1 MGFWQRHHRFFVALG
16 LGAAILA
23 ATQLMGL
30 NMAPRALLA
39 FDAFAL
45 IYLALMARHAR
56 SATPDDL
63 RRHAETEDEGIALIL
78 ALAAGSVLVSLA
90 AIWLVLGEDAP
101 LSRPLDMVLALAA
114 VPLGWAM
121 VHTLASFRYAHLHYA
136 PDESC
141 QLDFPGGE
149 PPNLGDFLYF
159 GFTIGMTAQTSD
171 VVVSTARMR
180 RVVLLHAVAAFFYN
194 TVILALAVNAALAL
208 AK

>member
-1 MGFWQRHHRFFVALG
+1 MGSWQRHRRFFVALG
-16 LGAAILA
+16 LGAVILA
-23 ATQLMGL
+23 GTQVLGL
-30 NMAPRALLA
+30 SMALRALVA

-45 IYLALMARHAR
+45 IYLGLMARHAQ

-63 RRHAETEDEGIALIL
+63 RRHAETEDEGITLIL
-78 ALAAGSVLVSLA
+78 ALAVASVLVSLA

-101 LSRPLDMVLALAA
+101 LSRPFDMVLALVA

-121 VHTLASFRYAHLHYA
+121 VHTLAAFRYAHLHYA

-149 PPNLGDFLYF
+149 PPNLWDFLYF

-171 VVVSTARMR
+171 VVVATARMR
-180 RVVLLHAVAAFFYN
+180 RAVLLHAVAAFFYN

>member
-1 MGFWQRHHRFFVALG
+1 MGFWQRHNRFFVALG
-16 LGAAILA
+16 LGAAVLA
-23 ATQLMGL
+23 VTQLMGL
-30 NMAPRALLA
+30 NMALRALLA

-149 PPNLGDFLYF
+149 PPNLWDFLYF

-171 VVVSTARMR
+171 VVVATARMR
-180 RVVLLHAVAAFFYN
+180 RVVLLHAVVAFFYN

>member
-1 MGFWQRHHRFFVALG
+1 MRSWQRHGRFFVALG

-23 ATQLMGL
+23 ATQVLGL
-30 NMAPRALLA
+30 SMALRALLA

-45 IYLALMARHAR
+45 TYLALMARHAQ

-78 ALAAGSVLVSLA
+78 ALAGGSVLVSLA

-149 PPNLGDFLYF
+149 PPNLWDFLYF

-171 VVVSTARMR
+171 VVVGTARMR
-180 RVVLLHAVAAFFYN
+180 RVVLLHAVVAFFYN

>member
-1 MGFWQRHHRFFVALG
+1 MRFWQRHGRFFVALG

-23 ATQLMGL
+23 ASQVLGL
-30 NMAPRALLA
+30 SMALRALLA

-45 IYLALMARHAR
+45 TYLALMARHAQ

-78 ALAAGSVLVSLA
+78 ALAGGSVLVSLA

-149 PPNLGDFLYF
+149 PPNLWDFLYF

-171 VVVSTARMR
+171 VVVGTARMR
-180 RVVLLHAVAAFFYN
+180 RVVLLHAVVAFFYN

>member
-1 MGFWQRHHRFFVALG
+1 MRFWQRHGRFFVALG

-23 ATQLMGL
+23 ATQVLGL
-30 NMAPRALLA
+30 SMALRALLA

-45 IYLALMARHAR
+45 TYLALMARHAQ

-78 ALAAGSVLVSLA
+78 ALAGGSVLVSLA

-149 PPNLGDFLYF
+149 PPNLWDFLYF

-171 VVVSTARMR
+171 VVVGAARMR
-180 RVVLLHAVAAFFYN
+180 RVVLLHAVVAFFYN